1 MNAAAMPRSLRV
13 PRYLVGFAL
22 LLACTA
28 VDAQQQQ
35 SPAPPVQGPVG
46 QAPQAPEQPPEVAQ
60 IFADQPGVLT
70 PKGALTLEPSLQYA
84 NSTNN
89 RVALVGF
96 TIIPAITIGL
106 INIQAVERDT
116 WTAALTSRYG
126 VTNRLELETRIP
138 YLYRKDSIITRPAA
152 TPSVADSVFD
162 ASGDG
167 IGDVEVAARYQL
179 NRGGADSAYYVATL
193 RAKSRTGTSPFEV
206 ELDPT
211 TNLERELPTGSGF
224 WAVQPQ
230 LTWLLPSDP
239 VVLFG
244 SLSYLYNFERDVGRG
259 FGTIDPGNVFGFNIG
274 MGLSLNEKFSFS
286 VGYDHSSIAA
296 PRQKGDFTTQ
306 LAAAS
311 TVQVGTLLIGGAYQL
326 GKATTLNVSVGV
338 GVTGS
343 APDLQLTVRLPYTL
357 R

>member
-1 MNAAAMPRSLRV
+1 MNTAIQPWHLRASRLLFLLAA
-13 PRYLVGFAL
+13 
-22 LLACTA
+22 LLACA
-28 VDAQQQQ
+28 VAHAQQQQ
-35 SPAPPVQGPVG
+35 PPQPPQTPVG
-46 QAPQAPEQPPEVAQ
+46 QAPKPPEQPPEIAQ
-60 IFADQPGVLT
+60 IFPDQPGVLT

-116 WTAALTSRYG
+116 WTAALTARYG
-126 VTNRLELETRIP
+126 ITNRLEFETRIP
-138 YLYRKDSIITRPAA
+138 YLYREDSIITRPIA
-152 TPSVADSVFD
+152 TPSVTDSVFD
-162 ASGDG
+162 ASGHG
-167 IGDVEVAARYQL
+167 IGDVEFAARYQL

-206 ELDPT
+206 DIDPA

-244 SLSYLYNFERDVGRG
+244 SLSYLYNFKRDVGRG
-259 FGTIDPGNVFGFNIG
+259 FGTVDPGNVFGFNIG

-286 VGYDHSSIAA
+286 VGYDHASIA
-296 PRQKGDFTTQ
+296 PPSQEGDFTNQ

-326 GKATTLNVSVGV
+326 GRSTLLNVSLGV
-338 GVTGS
+338 GVTAS

-357 R
+357 Q